1 MSLSKAEQHHRDH
14 KPPQVVGARN
24 SRCAHSAAGAWISC
38 RGMDQ
43 TTAQRQQL
51 GLSAPTRVTRSQA
64 DAAQYVVIVVDLEI
78 IEVDVY
84 GPMTMGSARTQ
95 VQALRSDLDSG
106 GEEFADVAI
115 RIVALRS
122 SAPSLVPLA
131 VRRVL
136 QWATAHKL
144 RPTRRR
150 KVG

>member
-1 MSLSKAEQHHRDH
+1 MC
-14 KPPQVVGARN
+14 PQR
-24 SRCAHSAAGAWISC
+24 C

-43 TTAQRQQL
+43 RTAQRQQL